1 MTKIKCDLSGLPL
14 LGIHFMGRVTDV
26 ITPARTADSQAVSLD
41 MEAGNKLIEL
51 TRRFK
56 EQFRNEIAAR
66 DDIMRGPDPVTEF
79 TRRSLQ
85 SDKAMLHLLFQLM
98 AEAQKYVEPT
108 GLSLNDQ
115 LLWYRAAEFADK
127 VLLWSNKNGMP
138 GDHGLP
144 TFRLCQKCGTF
155 YARFS
160 DRGAVKSRRHCQNCG
175 KRTNHV
181 FLEMRLFVGG
191 GRP

>member
-14 LGIHFMGRVTDV
+14 LNIRFVIKV
-26 ITPARTADSQAVSLD
+26 ITQVRTADSHAFSLD
-41 MEAGNKLIEL
+41 MEAGSKLLEL
-51 TRRFK
+51 ARRVN
-56 EQFRNEIAAR
+56 EQLRNELATH

-79 TRRSLQ
+79 ARRRLQ
-85 SDKAMLHLLFQLM
+85 SDKAVLYLLFQLM
-98 AEAQKYVEPT
+98 ADAQKYVEPT

-144 TFRLCQKCGTF
+144 TFRRCQKCSTF

-175 KRTNHV
+175 KRANHV
-181 FLEMRLFVGG
+181 FLEMHIPRIQSS
-191 GRP
+191 RSAH